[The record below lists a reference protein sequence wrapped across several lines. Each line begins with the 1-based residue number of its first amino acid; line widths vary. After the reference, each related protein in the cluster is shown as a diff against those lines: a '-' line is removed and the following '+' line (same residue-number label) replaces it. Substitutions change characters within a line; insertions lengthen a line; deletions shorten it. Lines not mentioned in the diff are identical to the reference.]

1 MQHFSPFSYLVYKVN
16 THQIMKK
23 SILVGLF
30 LLLAKGILAQEQQ
43 SLLQNMSTVFNEI
56 KTATKNGEQLWNKNL
71 YAPILLADPKTRQV
85 FANEPD
91 SSGLLK
97 PIGNIFSGV
106 LPAHINMANT
116 AVNFNGKKWAML
128 MLPLPVNEQDR
139 INLLAHE
146 LFHVA
151 QPGLGFALHNP
162 NNNHLDQ
169 KNGRVYLRLELEA
182 LQKAVQA
189 TAKKEL
195 RKHLTNAMIFR
206 KYRHQL
212 YPGAD
217 STENLLEMNEGMA
230 EFTGLTIS
238 RRTEEQ
244 LKVHFAN
251 ELNNFLINP
260 TFVRSF
266 AYQTIPVYGY
276 LLYRTNKNWNKNI
289 SPQTNLTAYFAQAF
303 PIDIPADLQKA
314 VEALSDSYQGKLIWQ
329 QETEREEKTKKMI
342 AAYQLKF
349 IEQAHFEIQFIKM
362 NVSFDPRNIVPV
374 GAHGTVYPKIRVTDL
389 WGILTV
395 ENGALMAAGWDKI
408 SITLPTTM
416 EEKRIIGE
424 GWILELNDSYGL
436 QKNEADGNYKL
447 IKK

>member
-1 MQHFSPFSYLVYKVN
+1 
-16 THQIMKK
+16 MKK

-30 LLLAKGILAQEQQ
+30 FLLAKGVLAQDQQ
-43 SLLQNMSTVFNEI
+43 SLSQNIPTIFNEI
-56 KTATKNGEQLWNKNL
+56 KTATKNGEQLWNRNL
-71 YAPILLADPKTRQV
+71 YAPILLVDPKTREV

-91 SSGLLK
+91 SAGLLK

-106 LPAHINMANT
+106 LPAHINIANT
-116 AVNFNGKKWAML
+116 AVNFSGKKWAML

-139 INLLAHE
+139 INLLTHE

-151 QPGLGFALHNP
+151 QPALGFALHNP
-162 NNNHLDQ
+162 DNNHLDQ

-195 RKHLTNAMIFR
+195 QKHLTNAVIFR

-230 EFTGLTIS
+230 EFTGVAIS

-244 LKVHFAN
+244 VKERFKN
-251 ELNNFLINP
+251 ELNSFLINP

-276 LLYRTNKNWNKNI
+276 LLYRTHKNWNKSI
-289 SPQTNLTAYFAQAF
+289 SPQTNLTAYFTQAF
-303 PIDIPADLQKA
+303 GIYVPADLRKA
-314 VEALSDSYQGKLIWQ
+314 VEALSGNYQDKLILQ

-349 IEQAHFEIQFIKM
+349 IEQAHFEIQFSQM
-362 NVSFDPRNIVPV
+362 NVSFDPRNIIPI
-374 GAHGTVYPKIRVTDL
+374 GDQGTVYPKIRVTDL

-408 SITLPTTM
+408 SITLPTTI
-416 EEKRIIGE
+416 EGEKITGD
-424 GWILELNDSYGL
+424 GWILELNDGYAL

>member
-1 MQHFSPFSYLVYKVN
+1 
-16 THQIMKK
+16 MKK
-23 SILVGLF
+23 SILIGLF
-30 LLLAKGILAQEQQ
+30 LFLAKGVLAQEQQ
-43 SLLQNMSTVFNEI
+43 FLSQNIPAIFNEI
-56 KTATKNGEQLWNKNL
+56 KKATKNGEQLWNKNL
-71 YAPILLADPKTRQV
+71 YSPILLVDPKTRQV
-85 FANEPD
+85 SANEPD
-91 SSGLLK
+91 SAGLLK

-116 AVNFNGKKWAML
+116 AVKFNGKKWAML
-128 MLPLPVNEQDR
+128 MLPLPANEQDR
-139 INLLAHE
+139 INLLVHE
-146 LFHVA
+146 LFHVE
-151 QPGLGFALHNP
+151 QPALGFALHNP
-162 NNNHLDQ
+162 DNNHLDQ

-189 TAKKEL
+189 PAKKEL
-195 RKHLTNAMIFR
+195 QEHLTNAMIFR

-212 YPGAD
+212 YPGAE

-238 RRTEEQ
+238 RRTKEE
-244 LKVHFAN
+244 LKAHFKI
-251 ELNNFLINP
+251 ELNNFLTNP

-276 LLYRTNKNWNKNI
+276 LLYRSNKNWNKTI
-289 SPQTNLTAYFAQAF
+289 KPKTNLTTYFTQAF

-314 VEALSDSYQGKLIWQ
+314 VEVLSDSYQGKLIWR
-329 QETEREEKTKKMI
+329 QETEREEKTKKII

-349 IEQAHFEIQFIKM
+349 IELAHFEIQFSKM
-362 NVSFDPRNIVPV
+362 NVSFDPRNIVPI
-374 GAHGTVYPKIRVTDL
+374 GDQGTVYPKIRVTDL

-408 SITLPTTM
+408 SITLPTTI
-416 EEKRIIGE
+416 EGKKITGD
-424 GWILELNDSYGL
+424 GWILELTDGYAL
-436 QKNEADGNYKL
+436 QKNEANGNYKL

>member
-1 MQHFSPFSYLVYKVN
+1 
-16 THQIMKK
+16 MKK

-30 LLLAKGILAQEQQ
+30 FLLAKGILAQKQQ
-43 SLLQNMSTVFNEI
+43 SPLQNIPNIFSEI
-56 KTATKNGEQLWNKNL
+56 KMATKNSEQLWNKNI
-71 YAPILLADPKTRQV
+71 YAPLLLVDPKTRQV

-91 SSGLLK
+91 SAGILK
-97 PIGNIFSGV
+97 PIGNMFSGI
-106 LPAHINMANT
+106 LPTAINIANT
-116 AVNFNGKKWAML
+116 AVDFNGKKWAMI
-128 MLPLPVNEQDR
+128 MLPLATNRQDR

-151 QPGLGFALHNP
+151 QPALGFALHNP

-169 KNGRVYLRLELEA
+169 KNGRVYLRMELEA
-182 LQKAVQA
+182 LQKAVQS

-195 RKHLTNAMIFR
+195 KKHLTNAMIFR

-217 STENLLEMNEGMA
+217 STENLLEMNEGIA
-230 EFTGLTIS
+230 EFTGVAIS
-238 RRTEEQ
+238 RRAEEQ
-244 LKVHFAN
+244 LKNHFIK

-276 LLYRTNKNWNKNI
+276 LLYRTNKNWNKTI
-289 SPQTNLTAYFAQAF
+289 TSQTNLTAYFAQAF
-303 PIDIPADLQKA
+303 HINIPIDLQKA
-314 VEALSDSYQGKLIWQ
+314 VEELSGSYQGKLILQ

-342 AAYQLKF
+342 ATYKLKF
-349 IEQAHFEIQFIKM
+349 IEQAHFEIQFSKM
-362 NVSFDPRNIVPV
+362 NVSFDPRNIVPI
-374 GAHGTVYPKIRVTDL
+374 ADQGTVYPKIRVTDL

-408 SITLPTTM
+408 SITLPTM
-416 EEKRIIGE
+416 IE
-424 GWILELNDSYGL
+424 GKKITGDGWLLELNDGYGL
-436 QKNEADGNYKL
+436 QKNEVDGNYKL